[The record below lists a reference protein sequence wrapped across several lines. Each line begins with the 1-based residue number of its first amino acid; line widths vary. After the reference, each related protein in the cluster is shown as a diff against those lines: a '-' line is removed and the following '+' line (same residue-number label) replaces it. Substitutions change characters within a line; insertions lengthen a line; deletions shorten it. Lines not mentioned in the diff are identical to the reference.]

1 MLIFLL
7 GTSSNI
13 DKFEVLRKSLKENE
27 KLGLRSDEILLN
39 EDRTIAVTL
48 QVKVKL
54 LEETLHQKLKKIHI
68 KKLLKMMTVVLAM
81 KIQL

>member
-27 KLGLRSDEILLN
+27 KIGLRSDEILLN